1 MRVRRSALYIWCL
14 GLAVAGLS
22 ACSGPVDPNKPVTFT
37 NDIGPLIQQNCAKC
51 HVEDTKGKLSLA
63 SKESALEG
71 GKSGPVVVP
80 GDSANSL
87 MFQLVTE
94 QKKGKRMP
102 PKGNLLSKKK
112 VAMIKYWIDQGAN

>member
-1 MRVRRSALYIWCL
+1 MRVLLL
-14 GLAVAGLS
+14 GLVVAGLS
-22 ACSGPVDPNKPVTFT
+22 ACSAPLDPNKPLTFA

-51 HVEDTKGKLSLA
+51 HVEQTKGKLSLA
-63 SKESALEG
+63 TRESALEG
-71 GKSGPVVVP
+71 GKSGAVVVP
-80 GDSANSL
+80 GDSANSR

-102 PKGNLLSKKK
+102 PKGDPLSKKK